1 MSKDRSNKK
10 SVNGQNNV
18 APSAKFKKTTFS
30 REKVFIES
38 QEELDVLE
46 QIQKE
51 DNLNRRRE
59 RLSNKLKTNDDEL
72 IKFNKLREDKGL
84 NKLNTD
90 EYINHIVE
98 NTN

>member
-1 MSKDRSNKK
+1 MPKDRSNK
-10 SVNGQNNV
+10 SVNRQNDD
-18 APSAKFKKTTFS
+18 APPAKFKKTTFS
-30 REKVFIES
+30 REKVFIEN

-51 DNLNRRRE
+51 DNLNRRKE
-59 RLSNKLKTNDDEL
+59 RLSNKLKANDDEL
-72 IKFNKLREDKGL
+72 IKFNKLRQDQGL

>member
-1 MSKDRSNKK
+1 MPKDRSNK
-10 SVNGQNNV
+10 SSNGKNND

-51 DNLNRRRE
+51 DNLNRRKE

-72 IKFNKLREDKGL
+72 IKFNKLRESEGL
-84 NKLNTD
+84 YKLNMD
-90 EYINHIVE
+90 EYVNHMIK
-98 NTN
+98 NTK